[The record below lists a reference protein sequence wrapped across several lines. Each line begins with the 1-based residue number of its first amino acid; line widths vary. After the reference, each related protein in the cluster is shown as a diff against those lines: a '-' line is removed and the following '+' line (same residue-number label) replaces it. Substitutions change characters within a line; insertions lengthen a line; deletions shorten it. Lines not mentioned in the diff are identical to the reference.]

1 MKYRFSML
9 SILYPLPQEAT
20 VKSGQNVVKSLVRLH
35 LSLDVV
41 KSILICPLG
50 S

>member
-1 MKYRFSML
+1 ML

-20 VKSGQNVVKSLVRLH
+20 IKSGQNVVKSLVKLH
-35 LSLDVV
+35 LSLDRV
-41 KSILICPLG
+41 KSSLICPLG